1 MPHTKRVV
9 VLLGALSVLAAWS
22 GSAQAPSTRDQARG
36 ILSHVSRARAASA
49 LSPDQVR
56 STFDELGV
64 VNPAG
69 QVVIAMA
76 ADDVG
81 SGAVVWASHTSE
93 TAPRGAL
100 LVSQQD
106 AGQVAVFNTAGV
118 PKYILDGNSG
128 LLSAPGDMAEVFP
141 ATGET
146 AVPGSIMAIDPD
158 RPGALR
164 VARAAY
170 DRRVAGVVSGAN
182 DYRPGITLNAASAE
196 PNRVTVTL
204 TGTVYCLVS
213 NLNGPVRAG
222 DLLTSS
228 PVAGHAMRADDAAA
242 SRGAILGKALEDLRG
257 ERGLV
262 LILASL
268 Q

>member
-1 MPHTKRVV
+1 MRNARRTIVFLV
-9 VLLGALSVLAAWS
+9 GVSALAAWS
-22 GSAQAPSTRDQARG
+22 GSAQAPSTREQARG
-36 ILSHVSRARAASA
+36 ILSQVARVRAAA
-49 LSPDQVR
+49 VLSPDQAK

-64 VNPAG
+64 VNHAG

-76 ADDVG
+76 ADDIG

-106 AGQVAVFNTAGV
+106 AGQVAVFNTGGV

-128 LLSAPGDMAEVFP
+128 LLSAPGDMAQMFP
-141 ATGET
+141 SSAET
-146 AVPGSIMAIDPD
+146 IVAGSVMAIDPE

-164 VARAAY
+164 LARTAY
-170 DRRVAGVVSGAN
+170 DRRVAGVASGAN

-204 TGTVYCLVS
+204 TGTVYCLASSV
-213 NLNGPVRAG
+213 NGTVRAG

-228 PVAGHAMRADDAAA
+228 SVPGYAMRAGDSDAA
-242 SRGAILGKALEDLRG
+242 RGAILGKALEDLRG
-257 ERGLV
+257 ERGRV
-262 LILASL
+262 LILAGL